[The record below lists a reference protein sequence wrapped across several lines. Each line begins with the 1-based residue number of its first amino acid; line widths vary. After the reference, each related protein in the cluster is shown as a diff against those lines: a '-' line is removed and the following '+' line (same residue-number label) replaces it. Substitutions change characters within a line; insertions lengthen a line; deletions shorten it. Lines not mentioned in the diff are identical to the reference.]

1 MRRRNIL
8 ALLMAAALCL
18 CLLAGCGSAETTDS
32 TGTSITEATTIADLK
47 GMKIAAQAGTFHADA
62 LNQIENVQGS
72 TYPEFADLL
81 TALKSGA
88 IDGYIAEEPTAFSVC
103 QSDDTLTFLPFMNN
117 ETGFTATASDV
128 GIAIGLKKG
137 SELREQIN
145 AVLAEI
151 TPEQRSALMEQIVT
165 LSSGGEVTE
174 FAVSAEEPEN
184 PTGTLRVG
192 MECAYEPYNWTDISG
207 ASFGAVPISGEGK
220 DGLYANGYDVQI
232 AKYVAARLGMNLE
245 IYSIEW
251 DSLLPALESGAID
264 AIAAGKE
271 AAISLHRYV
280 HPGQTLTAGRDRR
293 VYKALDKD
301 HVLIETA
308 GFDKDHR
315 QTPGYN
321 AAKAK
326 TFSDARVTF
335 TEEQVRKEC
344 ARCLGCGATK
354 VDSYLCI
361 GCGLCTTKCKFDAIH
376 LKKVRDWHAGSY
388 ETMPI
393 KVAEGVVKRAGS
405 IVKKAVSK

>member
-174 FAVSAEEPEN
+174 FAVIAEEKTRRARSASAWSARMSRITG
-184 PTGTLRVG
+184 PTSP
-192 MECAYEPYNWTDISG
+192 APPS
-207 ASFGAVPISGEGK
+207 
-220 DGLYANGYDVQI
+220 
-232 AKYVAARLGMNLE
+232 ARCP
-245 IYSIEW
+245 S
-251 DSLLPALESGAID
+251 PARARM
-264 AIAAGKE
+264 AFT
-271 AAISLHRYV
+271 
-280 HPGQTLTAGRDRR
+280 PTATTCRSQSMSRR
-293 VYKALDKD
+293 VSA
-301 HVLIETA
+301 
-308 GFDKDHR
+308 
-315 QTPGYN
+315 
-321 AAKAK
+321 
-326 TFSDARVTF
+326 
-335 TEEQVRKEC
+335 
-344 ARCLGCGATK
+344 
-354 VDSYLCI
+354 
-361 GCGLCTTKCKFDAIH
+361 
-376 LKKVRDWHAGSY
+376 
-388 ETMPI
+388 
-393 KVAEGVVKRAGS
+393 
-405 IVKKAVSK
+405 